1 MQNFY
6 SNVKDQTE
14 IENKDEIRS
23 KLSATINNTNNA
35 RLKDLTVALD
45 SNNL

>member
-6 SNVKDQTE
+6 SNVKNQTE

-35 RLKDLTVALD
+35 PLKDLTVALD